1 MPLAILIVKRI
12 LRIKVGDL
20 AFMDFCISP
29 GILMLAIIRIGCFMN
44 GCCRGTA
51 MWVKDKPFV
60 YPVQLI
66 ECSLDFC
73 LLGIIMMNRIKKRF
87 RGCLIFLFMVL
98 YGIMRFF
105 LEYYRNTS
113 KTDNLFIG
121 RSDRYLSADTRTVLS
136 NGQIF
141 SIITFIAG
149 LVVLILIY
157 RKMKKE
163 K

>member
-1 MPLAILIVKRI
+1 
-12 LRIKVGDL
+12 
-20 AFMDFCISP
+20 
-29 GILMLAIIRIGCFMN
+29 
-44 GCCRGTA
+44 
-51 MWVKDKPFV
+51 
-60 YPVQLI
+60 
-66 ECSLDFC
+66 
-73 LLGIIMMNRIKKRF
+73 
-87 RGCLIFLFMVL
+87 MVL